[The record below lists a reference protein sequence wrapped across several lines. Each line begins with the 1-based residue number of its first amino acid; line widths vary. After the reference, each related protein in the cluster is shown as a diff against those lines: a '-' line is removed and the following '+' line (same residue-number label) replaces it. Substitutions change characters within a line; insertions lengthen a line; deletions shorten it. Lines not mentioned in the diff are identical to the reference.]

1 MALAD
6 RIAGLD
12 IPGRLVPP
20 ENWHVT
26 VRFMAGVDDV
36 AYERFLAG
44 MGDVEDHGSFR
55 ISLDRFGA
63 FPRPK
68 RATVV
73 WAGLGEGVAELSLL
87 NELAEEAAVGAGV
100 APEERPYSPHLTLSR
115 VRPPEDVRW
124 LEEED
129 LDLGW
134 RCDRLVVY
142 RSRTGPGGARYEA
155 LETFALSP
163 HG

>member
-1 MALAD
+1 MRMALAD

-12 IPGRLVPP
+12 IPGRVVPP
-20 ENWHVT
+20 ENWHIT

-36 AYERFLAG
+36 AYDRFLAG
-44 MGDVEDHGSFR
+44 LEGVAQHHPFR

-63 FPRPK
+63 FPRPE

-73 WAGLGEGVAELSLL
+73 WAGLSDGVAELTALS
-87 NELAEEAAVGAGV
+87 EVAEEAAIDAGM
-100 APEERPYSPHLTLSR
+100 APEERPYAPHLTLSR

-129 LDLGW
+129 LDLSW
-134 RCDRLVVY
+134 RCDRLAVY
-142 RSRTGPGGARYEA
+142 RSRTGPGGARYEL
-155 LETFALSP
+155 LETYRLA
-163 HG
+163 

>member
-6 RIAGLD
+6 RMADLE

-26 VRFMAGVDDV
+26 VRFMAGVDEV
-36 AYERFLAG
+36 AYDRFLAG
-44 MGDVEDHGSFR
+44 LADVEGHDAFR

-63 FPRPK
+63 FPRAK

-73 WAGLGEGVAELSLL
+73 WAGLGDGMAELSRL
-87 NELAEEAAVGAGV
+87 NEVAEETAVAAGV
-100 APEERPYSPHLTLSR
+100 SPEERPYAPHLTLSR
-115 VRPPEDVRW
+115 VRPPRDVRW
-124 LEEED
+124 LEDED

-134 RCDRLVVY
+134 KCDSLVVY
-142 RSRTGPGGARYEA
+142 RSRTGPGGARYEP
-155 LETFALSP
+155 LETFELA
-163 HG
+163 GG

>member
-6 RIAGLD
+6 RIADLD

-36 AYERFLAG
+36 AYDRFLAG
-44 MGDVEDHGSFR
+44 LTHVEGQGGFR

-63 FPRPK
+63 FPKPK

-73 WAGLGEGVAELSLL
+73 WAGLSDGVAELTRL
-87 NELAEEAAVGAGV
+87 NEIAEEAAVRAGGS
-100 APEERPYSPHLTLSR
+100 PEERPFSPHLTLSR
-115 VRPPEDVRW
+115 VRPPADVQW
-124 LEEED
+124 LEQED
-129 LDLGW
+129 LDLSW
-134 RCDRLVVY
+134 KCDRLIVY
-142 RSRTGPGGARYEA
+142 RSRTGRGGATYEP
-155 LETFALSP
+155 LETFVL
-163 HG
+163 GD